1 MGPTGPCGP
10 CSEIH
15 IDHLPG
21 TANRGQWVNKDLPD
35 LTELWNIVF
44 IQYMRHAD
52 GTVTQLPESHI
63 DTGMGLERLTAVL
76 QGKTSNYDTDLFTPI
91 FDQTAKVR
99 SITLRRRRGI
109 IRDKWPTGSLIQLWL
124 LFSCL
129 LSLLPGRK
137 NGSIFGHLLQRPLAI
152 RSGHCLSIDCRSL
165 AYDHCLSGRWY
176 APRSEVSA
184 YTCTPP
190 NSRVID
196 KLFNSFA
203 ATNSGG

>member
-124 LFSCL
+124 LFSCYL
-129 LSLLPGRK
+129 FCQVAKTAPYSGTFSKDHSQFALDTAYRLIADHSRMITACLADGMLPDQK
-137 NGSIFGHLLQRPLAI
+137 
-152 RSGHCLSIDCRSL
+152 
-165 AYDHCLSGRWY
+165 
-176 APRSEVSA
+176 
-184 YTCTPP
+184 
-190 NSRVID
+190 
-196 KLFNSFA
+196 
-203 ATNSGG
+203 